1 MGEYMLEHNIINLL
15 NRDKDKSFTITEIS
29 SYLGVN
35 NDEIIETIKSL
46 EENGI
51 IFLNNNGKYHLV
63 ANSSLKKGII
73 KVTKRKGP
81 IVVLTDGTEYDLI
94 CNSHGKVAH
103 NDIVLVEIS

>member
-35 NDEIIETIKSL
+35 NDEIIEAIKSL

-51 IFLNNNGKYHLV
+51 IFLYNKGVIYHIFRTFFKIFLEKL
-63 ANSSLKKGII
+63 NYMILLMK
-73 KVTKRKGP
+73 
-81 IVVLTDGTEYDLI
+81 
-94 CNSHGKVAH
+94 
-103 NDIVLVEIS
+103 